1 MNIVTVQLFVFV
13 LLYVLEN
20 KNFHISKF
28 PSFTY
33 TITLSAKFPLFQMV
47 PCKRGGGGSFKA
59 TVMPSMQITNTEIFA
74 FITVPVFKLLSCKVS
89 FINRKDNRNC

>member
-1 MNIVTVQLFVFV
+1 MNIVTVQLFVFA

-47 PCKRGGGGSFKA
+47 PWKRGGG
-59 TVMPSMQITNTEIFA
+59 E
-74 FITVPVFKLLSCKVS
+74 L
-89 FINRKDNRNC
+89 